1 MHTGN
6 IMSAVKRETGSVC
19 RHPLYIFP
27 GSCNCKRNV
36 VGRDCDQ
43 CKPEH
48 FGLSTDALGCRPCD
62 CDPGGAYDN
71 SCDVMTG
78 QCSCRPNI
86 KVIFYS

>member
-1 MHTGN
+1 
-6 IMSAVKRETGSVC
+6 MSAFLLASAGSY
-19 RHPLYIFP
+19 HDDLLLLLT

-48 FGLSTDALGCRPCD
+48 FGLSSDPLGCRPCD

-86 KVIFYS
+86 KVR